1 MRQDR
6 SAQVIRLGHEATVAH
21 VTAAIA
27 LFAAALVVGVCAFH
41 FLSANERE
49 KCVARYASK
58 TEAQLI
64 ALCGRPQ

>member
-6 SAQVIRLGHEATVAH
+6 SAHAIRLGHEASVAH
-21 VTAAIA
+21 ATAAVA
-27 LFAAALVVGVCAFH
+27 LFIAALVVGVGAFH
-41 FLSANERE
+41 ALSSRDYER
-49 KCVARYASK
+49 CVARYADK